1 MKYFIKLDDP
11 NTVQGGPN
19 PGKKTVKF
27 TSPIC
32 QLFQIIWD
40 NVPLKGWTSALR
52 YTYYMITRQFNATHL
67 FIMTGLQSHFIVNDF
82 KIGCIC
88 STNFAPF
95 PHQLSKILCT
105 LFSSTKLSVL
115 RTIEKHCMG
124 TIWLLGAKLWTDF
137 QTITSRN
144 DFLDRWYH
152 WTTLSV
158 QKIIVNHNHHNIF
171 AFKTLVYWVNIIQWI
186 LSFVLGC
193 YNLLLLLLGI
203 FRGLSVEWKWQ

>member
-1 MKYFIKLDDP
+1 M
-11 NTVQGGPN
+11 
-19 PGKKTVKF
+19 
-27 TSPIC
+27 S
-32 QLFQIIWD
+32 QINFSRSYETMFPSRGDHWS
-40 NVPLKGWTSALR
+40 SALR

-158 QKIIVNHNHHNIF
+158 QKIIVNHGSRLRIPRGRTSPMLKEQ
-171 AFKTLVYWVNIIQWI
+171 AEVIQCAVHKKEA
-186 LSFVLGC
+186 SKFC
-193 YNLLLLLLGI
+193 A
-203 FRGLSVEWKWQ
+203 WQNGEVSLP

>member
-1 MKYFIKLDDP
+1 
-11 NTVQGGPN
+11 
-19 PGKKTVKF
+19 
-27 TSPIC
+27 
-32 QLFQIIWD
+32 
-40 NVPLKGWTSALR
+40 
-52 YTYYMITRQFNATHL
+52 MITRQFNVTHL

-158 QKIIVNHNHHNIF
+158 QKIIVIMGRGSGSREEEQVQCWKSKLKLYNVQYIRKRPRISVPDRTESSPYHNMCLNQIWMRT
-171 AFKTLVYWVNIIQWI
+171 KLT
-186 LSFVLGC
+186 
-193 YNLLLLLLGI
+193 
-203 FRGLSVEWKWQ
+203 RE